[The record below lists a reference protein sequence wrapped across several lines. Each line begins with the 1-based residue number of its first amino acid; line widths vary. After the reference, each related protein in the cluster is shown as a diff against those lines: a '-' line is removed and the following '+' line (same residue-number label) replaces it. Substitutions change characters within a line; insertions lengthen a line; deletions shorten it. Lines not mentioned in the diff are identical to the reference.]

1 MKNRLSFQ
9 VEIED
14 ESHVYFSLDR
24 DSNMF
29 FINWN
34 ELSEVDKVKLSVIN
48 QTLQRVS
55 ARLHAIVSKRT
66 APEGVEL

>member
-14 ESHVYFSLDR
+14 ESHVYFSVDR
-24 DSNMF
+24 ESNMF
-29 FINWN
+29 FIDWN

-55 ARLHAIVSKRT
+55 ARLHTIVSKR
-66 APEGVEL
+66 AVPESLEP